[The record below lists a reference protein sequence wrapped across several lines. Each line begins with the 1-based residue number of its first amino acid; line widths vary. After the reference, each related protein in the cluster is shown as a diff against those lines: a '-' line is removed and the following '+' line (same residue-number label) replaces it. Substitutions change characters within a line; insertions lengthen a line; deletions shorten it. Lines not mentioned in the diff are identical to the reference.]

1 VSHNFHK
8 SLFFGLSFRSLWE
21 VLNTISDLMNEVLNV
36 ADFFSSVR

>member
-8 SLFFGLSFRSLWE
+8 SLLFGLSFRSLWE